1 MIHIEALRIRNF
13 ETDSRGKLTL
23 LSLANYLQD
32 AADRHAI
39 RLGVGMPALAELG
52 LSWVLHRMKVTVH
65 RWPQLAEEIFIETQ
79 PSGLERVYVFR
90 DFRVYDLHRTLLIT
104 ASSTWLVFDK
114 VKRSLAMPAAHFQ
127 EIFEPYRHL
136 PFLARP
142 TLKFSP
148 ASSNNLL
155 RTQLRARHNEIDT
168 NAHVNNSVYF
178 QWMLEPLSADFL
190 GSHVCSEV
198 EIQFKKEC
206 TRQDLITSV
215 CTQPDTGE
223 VKHWLL
229 DEAGQEMAV
238 GVTRWQM
245 QMII

>member
-1 MIHIEALRIRNF
+1 MIYSENFRIRNF
-13 ETDSRGKLTL
+13 ETDSQGNLTL

-39 RLGVGMPALAELG
+39 QLGVGMPVLAELG
-52 LSWVLHRMKVTVH
+52 LSWVLHRMKITVI
-65 RWPQLAEEIFIETQ
+65 RWPRLAEEIRIETQ
-79 PSGLERVYVFR
+79 PSGLERVYVYR
-90 DFRVYDLHRTLLIT
+90 DFRVYDQQGNLLIT
-104 ASSTWLVFDK
+104 ASSTWLVFDIL
-114 VKRSLAMPAAHFQ
+114 KRTLSTPAAHFQ

-136 PFLARP
+136 SFLSRS
-142 TLKFSP
+142 TLKFPP
-148 ASSNNLL
+148 ASSENLL
-155 RTQLRARHNEIDT
+155 RAQVRARHNEIDT

-178 QWMLEPLSADFL
+178 QWLLEPLPADFL
-190 GSHVCSEV
+190 TSHACTEV

-215 CTQPDTGE
+215 CSEPDAGE

-238 GVTRWQM
+238 GVTRW
-245 QMII
+245 